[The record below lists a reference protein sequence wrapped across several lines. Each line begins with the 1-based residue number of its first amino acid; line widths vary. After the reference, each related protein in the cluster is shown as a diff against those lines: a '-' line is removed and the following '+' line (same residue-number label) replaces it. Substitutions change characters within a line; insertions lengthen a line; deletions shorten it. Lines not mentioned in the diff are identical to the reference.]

1 MIPKILLEYTWTK
14 NYVGTIIE
22 LSFRF
27 YYRSIGDK
35 FRYDCHK
42 NIDICGDNYLDHKKL
57 KI

>member
-27 YYRSIGDK
+27 NYRSIGDK

-42 NIDICGDNYLDHKKL
+42 NIDMW
-57 KI
+57 